1 MINDNMKTVLI
12 TGGNSGIGRSTVEEL
27 AARGYQVVFIARN
40 KDRADEVKS
49 EVSTSTKNENVDYIL
64 TDLTSKK
71 QVRECAMT
79 FKKRYPRLD
88 VLINNAGVFLP
99 ERRITEDGMEESFQ
113 INHLSHFMLTD
124 LLLDELKKSDDPR
137 IINVSSAAHAMGIF
151 DPDNL
156 QGEKKY
162 GSFPTYCNTKLYN
175 ILYTLELAER
185 VKDSGITVNTLHPGV
200 VGTNFAHE
208 FNGAFG
214 FLYKL
219 GKMIMLTPEK
229 GSVTSVYLATSDEVK
244 GVTGKYFVK
253 CKPAKPRNKQ
263 LTDKNRKALWQK
275 SLELA
280 DMTGQVKFR

>member
-1 MINDNMKTVLI
+1 MKTVLI
-12 TGGNSGIGRSTVEEL
+12 TGGNSGIGRSTVEIL
-27 AARGYQVVFIARN
+27 AAKSFQVVFIARN
-40 KDRADEVKS
+40 KVKADVVKREVIS
-49 EVSTSTKNENVDYIL
+49 LTKNENVDYIL
-64 TDLTSKK
+64 ADLTSKQ
-71 QVRECAMT
+71 QVRECAVI
-79 FKKRYPRLD
+79 FKNRYPKLD
-88 VLINNAGVFLP
+88 VMINNAGVFLP

-137 IINVSSAAHAMGIF
+137 IINVSSAAHAMGKF

-162 GSFPTYCNTKLYN
+162 SSFPTYCNTKLYN
-175 ILYTLELAER
+175 ILFTLELAER
-185 VKDSGITVNTLHPGV
+185 VRDSGISVNTLHPGV

-219 GKMIMLTPEK
+219 GKLIMLTPEK
-229 GSVTSVYLATSDEVK
+229 GSATSVYLASSDEIK

-253 CKPAKPRNKQ
+253 CKPVKTRNKH
-263 LTDKNRKALWQK
+263 LTENNRKALWQK
-275 SLELA
+275 SLDLA
-280 DMTGQVKFR
+280 DMAGQIRFR